1 MKKNLSLLCT
11 VLIVVISTGCNGG
24 DNQSNR
30 SGDLYTSDPDPR
42 HVRVIWTENPA
53 EHAIVSWTTM
63 APATENIIY
72 YDTESRSGDLNAYRF
87 STESERYGK
96 ITMAP
101 MDETEGVPPGW
112 YHHGQLHDLEPST
125 RYYLVVES
133 DGEATEE
140 YYFITAPTG
149 DEPIKLLSGGDSR
162 MGGDKP
168 RYAGRTP
175 HVDRQAMNRVMS
187 QLLEE
192 NPDILA
198 LAHGADWGT
207 TADWRH
213 LYWWFED
220 NELVKTSDNR
230 LLPFIVARGN
240 HDEEI
245 GFQESFWLA
254 EITDQIS
261 FGYYFTTRIGSTVL
275 FTLNSEIS
283 IAGDQREWLEEE
295 LEELMSGESAPKWL
309 MAQYH
314 RPAYPVAKEFTRHEF
329 TRVRENWTPIFDQ
342 YQFDLGLESD
352 GHLLKRT
359 MPIRNFEPHK
369 DGVVYI
375 GEGGLGVPQRI
386 PVDGLWFVQEPGFAA
401 SAHHVWLLDVTPES
415 IGVKAIGENMEV
427 IDEYTVRP
435 KNRNLDL

>member
-1 MKKNLSLLCT
+1 
-11 VLIVVISTGCNGG
+11 
-24 DNQSNR
+24 
-30 SGDLYTSDPDPR
+30 
-42 HVRVIWTENPA
+42 VRVIWTHDPSG
-53 EHAIVSWTTM
+53 HAIISWTTM
-63 APATENIIY
+63 APSTNNAIY
-72 YDTESRSGDLNAYRF
+72 YDSVSHSGEPGDYSF
-87 STESERYGK
+87 STAAERYGK
-96 ITMAP
+96 ITITP
-101 MDETEGVPPGW
+101 MDTTEGVEPGW
-112 YHHGQLHDLEPST
+112 YHHGQIRNLEPST
-125 RYYLVVES
+125 RYYIIVES
-133 DGEATEE
+133 DGEVSEE

-149 DEPIKLLSGGDSR
+149 DEPVKLLSGGDSR

-175 HVDRQAMNRVMS
+175 HEDRRTMNRVMS
-187 QLLEE
+187 RLLEE

-245 GFQESFWLA
+245 GFQENFWLA
-254 EITDQIS
+254 DITDQKS
-261 FGYYFTTRIGSTVL
+261 FGYYFTTRIGSTAL
-275 FTLNSEIS
+275 LTLNTEIS

-295 LEELMSGESAPKWL
+295 LEELMSGDTPPKWL

-314 RPAYPVAKEFTRHEF
+314 RPAYPVAKEFSRHEF
-329 TRVRENWTPIFDQ
+329 TRVRNNWTPIFDR
-342 YQFDLGLESD
+342 YQLDLGLESD
-352 GHLLKRT
+352 GHVLKRT
-359 MPIRNFEPHK
+359 IPIRNFEAHV

-386 PVDGLWFVQEPGFAA
+386 PVEGLWFVQEPGFAA
-401 SAHHVWLLDVTPES
+401 SAHHVWLLDISPDS
-415 IGVKAIGENMEV
+415 LNIQAIGQDYDV
-427 IDEYTVRP
+427 IDEYTIYP
-435 KNRNLDL
+435 KSRGGGS